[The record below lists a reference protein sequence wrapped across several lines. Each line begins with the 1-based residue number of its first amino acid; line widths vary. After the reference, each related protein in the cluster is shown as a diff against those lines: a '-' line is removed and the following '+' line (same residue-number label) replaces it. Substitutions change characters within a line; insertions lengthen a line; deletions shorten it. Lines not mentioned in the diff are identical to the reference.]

1 MLGAQ
6 QRSSKYQF
14 YILWFDLTVVR
25 THDLH
30 STQGEHAN
38 HYITIVVTSEHIVK
52 YRADVDHHHL
62 NKMKFV
68 LAIQ

>member
-38 HYITIVVTSEHIVK
+38 HYITIVVTSEHIVNNQDK
-52 YRADVDHHHL
+52 T
-62 NKMKFV
+62 
-68 LAIQ
+68 